1 MLALLLLG
9 TPLFV
14 FYKSNIYHRCK
25 RCKDL
30 LQPSRLLERPRSH
43 KKVSPGSKSFWR
55 CCEKVV
61 DQSSPMANIP
71 SSSKAHSLPQI
82 WFVHPECTSPSRPSL
97 FTTTTK
103 SVVRVKIVHIAGYFK
118 EAEPLTLK
126 DSALVTSTFQKIY
139 KWGPLKRPQLLQVH
153 PMGKHNKRLTGTLRF
168 TWTRKSLK
176 DLSAPLLSCISP
188 NSVCFGALN
197 SFFVHLSF
205 LMLHEIT
212 VIAQCDSTNVLKL
225 QLEQPWLLHAPFVP
239 CQPFFFPNS
248 SATSGCTASSI

>member
-1 MLALLLLG
+1 MDANVAKIYYSPQGYWIGPAAIKKLA
-9 TPLFV
+9 
-14 FYKSNIYHRCK
+14 
-25 RCKDL
+25 
-30 LQPSRLLERPRSH
+30 QAA
-43 KKVSPGSKSFWR
+43 KVSEDAAKKWLINQALWQIYLPAPKHIPCPKFDLSTLNALHQAGLLFLRRQPRAWSGSKLLILP
-55 CCEKVV
+55 
-61 DQSSPMANIP
+61 DI
-71 SSSKAHSLPQI
+71 SKKLNRWP
-82 WFVHPECTSPSRPSL
+82 W
-97 FTTTTK
+97 K
-103 SVVRVKIVHIAGYFK
+103 
-118 EAEPLTLK
+118 TLLWLR
-126 DSALVTSTFQKIY
+126 ALQKIY
-139 KWGPLKRPQLLQVH
+139 KWGPLKWPQLLQVH

-168 TWTRKSLK
+168 TRTRKSLK

-248 SATSGCTASSI
+248 SATSGRTASSI

>member
-1 MLALLLLG
+1 MLRKSGWSIKPYGKYTFQLQSTFLAPNLICPPWMHF
-9 TPLFV
+9 TKQAFS
-14 FYKSNIYHRCK
+14 FYDDN
-25 RCKDL
+25 
-30 LQPSRLLERPRSH
+30 QER
-43 KKVSPGSKSFWR
+43 
-55 CCEKVV
+55 E
-61 DQSSPMANIP
+61 D
-71 SSSKAHSLPQI
+71 
-82 WFVHPECTSPSRPSL
+82 
-97 FTTTTK
+97 
-103 SVVRVKIVHIAGYFK
+103 IAGYFK

-248 SATSGCTASSI
+248 SATSGRTASSI

>member
-1 MLALLLLG
+1 MLWKSGWSIKPYGKYTFQLQSTFLAPNLICPPWMHF
-9 TPLFV
+9 TKQAFS
-14 FYKSNIYHRCK
+14 FYDDN
-25 RCKDL
+25 
-30 LQPSRLLERPRSH
+30 QERGQGQNCWYYRIFQRS
-43 KKVSPGSKSFWR
+43 
-55 CCEKVV
+55 
-61 DQSSPMANIP
+61 
-71 SSSKAHSLPQI
+71 
-82 WFVHPECTSPSRPSL
+82 
-97 FTTTTK
+97 FT
-103 SVVRVKIVHIAGYFK
+103 
-118 EAEPLTLK
+118 LTLK

-212 VIAQCDSTNVLKL
+212 VIAQRDSTNVLKL

-248 SATSGCTASSI
+248 SATSGRTASSI

>member
-1 MLALLLLG
+1 MDANVAKIYYSPQGYWKGSAAIKKLA
-9 TPLFV
+9 
-14 FYKSNIYHRCK
+14 
-25 RCKDL
+25 
-30 LQPSRLLERPRSH
+30 QAA
-43 KKVSPGSKSFWR
+43 KVSEDAVKKWLINQALWQIYLPAPKHIPCPKFDLSTLNALHQAGLLFLRRQPRAWSGSKLLILP
-55 CCEKVV
+55 
-61 DQSSPMANIP
+61 DI
-71 SSSKAHSLPQI
+71 SKKLNRWP
-82 WFVHPECTSPSRPSL
+82 WKT
-97 FTTTTK
+97 
-103 SVVRVKIVHIAGYFK
+103 
-118 EAEPLTLK
+118 
-126 DSALVTSTFQKIY
+126 ALVTSTFQKIY

-212 VIAQCDSTNVLKL
+212 VIAQRDSTNVLKL

-248 SATSGCTASSI
+248 SATSGRTASSI